1 MAEKYPM
8 KRGKLGFTLV
18 EVVVAVAILSF
29 SIFATWR
36 VITSSINSITRQ
48 EKRTKALHIGQACLG
63 RLEGEDFSKVVPEE
77 WTITGNPPK
86 YQLSIYKLVEDLNL
100 VDGLEISPDKIFITP
115 DDPNW
120 PISDYDNSDGILVA
134 DKDGNPYRKVTS
146 SPPNSGEYN
155 WDPNKLTLTF
165 NSDDQGKEVQIYYRY
180 YHLIDEGSTPRLYK
194 PLYAPLGAHEDGGH
208 NSKTNPYIIKLIDS
222 PVKKEIVS
230 DMQGNVY
237 THRYVSE
244 NVPPP
249 EPDRLW
255 GDDYTINLSKGL
267 ISFDNDDPVWIT
279 YLPNRDNTDI
289 NNDDYQDPIDDS
301 IVGVVQGCF
310 WDISSGTPTTA
321 ITPTKRISVTEFW
334 KQEEEIRKVELKTF
348 IQR

>member
-1 MAEKYPM
+1 MTEKYPM

-18 EVVVAVAILSF
+18 EVVIAVAILAF

-63 RLEGEDFSKVVPEE
+63 RLEGETFSRVVPEE

-100 VDGLEISPDKIFITP
+100 VDGLDISADEIFISR
-115 DDPNW
+115 DDNYW
-120 PISDYDNSDGILVA
+120 YDGLRFDKDGQNLDDGILVA
-134 DKDGNPYRKVTS
+134 DENGKPLKS
-146 SPPNSGEYN
+146 EEYSWN
-155 WDPNKLTLTF
+155 LDELTLTF
-165 NSDDQGKEVQIYYRY
+165 NSSDIGKVQIYYRY

-208 NSKTNPYIIKLIDS
+208 NSTTNPYIIKLIN

-230 DMQGNVY
+230 DIQGNVY

-249 EPDRLW
+249 EPNR
-255 GDDYTINLSKGL
+255 GNSYTINLSKGL
-267 ISFDNDDPVWIT
+267 ISFDNNDPVWIT
-279 YLPNRDNTDI
+279 YLPDRDNTDI
-289 NNDDYQDPIDDS
+289 NNDDYQDPTDDS

-310 WDISSGTPTTA
+310 WDISSGSTTTA
-321 ITPTKRISVTEFW
+321 ITPTKRVTVTEFW
-334 KQEEEIRKVELKTF
+334 KQEEQIRKVELKTF